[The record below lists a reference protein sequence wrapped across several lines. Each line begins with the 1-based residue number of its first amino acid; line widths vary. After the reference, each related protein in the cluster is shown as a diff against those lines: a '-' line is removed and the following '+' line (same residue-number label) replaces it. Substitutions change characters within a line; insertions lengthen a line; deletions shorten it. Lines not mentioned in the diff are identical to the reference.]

1 MGLDNFW
8 LIPKQTEEN
17 LAVFSN
23 APQTQE
29 SPKNVEFENVEYHGK
44 HPINVVG
51 GLFTSNGNGSF
62 RGKYYSA
69 FCDAMLN
76 ERNWLYNFHFKSE
89 IEDAYSQMS
98 TYLDKFLSEDAE
110 QHWEE
115 FIKAGKET
123 VVDYYGCFDEY
134 TMDEAIDFIHM
145 FEYYSTVENICLS
158 AWY

>member
-23 APQTQE
+23 APQTKE
-29 SPKNVEFENVEYHGK
+29 SPENVEFENVEYHGK
-44 HPINVVG
+44 HAINLVG
-51 GLFTSNGNGSF
+51 GFFTSNGNGSF

-69 FCDAMLN
+69 LCDAMLN
-76 ERNWLYNFHFKSE
+76 ESDWLYNFHFKSE
-89 IEDAYSQMS
+89 IEDAYEVMKDF
-98 TYLDKFLSEDAE
+98 LDKFQGEDAH

-115 FIKAGKET
+115 FVSKSRKT
-123 VVDYYGCFDEY
+123 VVDHYGCFDEY
-134 TMDEAIDFIHM
+134 TMDEAIDFIRM

>member
-17 LAVFSN
+17 LAVFSK

-29 SPKNVEFENVEYHGK
+29 SPENVDFENVYYHGK
-44 HPINVVG
+44 HPISLVG
-51 GLFTSNGNGSF
+51 GLFTSDGNGSF
-62 RGKYYSA
+62 RGKYYLSM
-69 FCDAMLN
+69 CDAMLKEN
-76 ERNWLYNFHFKSE
+76 SWLYNFHFKSE

-115 FIKAGKET
+115 FIKAGKQT
-123 VVDYYGCFDEY
+123 VVDHYGFFDEY
-134 TMDEAIDFIHM
+134 TMDEAIDFIRM